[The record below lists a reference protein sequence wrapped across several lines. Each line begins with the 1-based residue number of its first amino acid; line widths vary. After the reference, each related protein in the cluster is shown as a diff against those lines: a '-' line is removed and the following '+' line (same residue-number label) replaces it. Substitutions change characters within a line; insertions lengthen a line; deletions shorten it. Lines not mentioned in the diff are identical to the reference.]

1 MAIEI
6 VSTLAELMGRLGD
19 VPLDRVQMRP
29 APGTATIQD
38 VIVAQQREGR
48 LCELVD
54 GVLVEKAVGYP
65 ESVVAG
71 LILTALNVF
80 VLPRKLGQVSGAD
93 GTIELMPDLVR
104 IPDVAFTSRER
115 LRDSNYSPTAVPRLA
130 PNLVVEVLSESNT
143 AREMSVKR
151 QEYFAAGVELVWEV
165 DPKQRGATVYRSLTD
180 SEQLTERDQLDGWR
194 VLPGFELSLAELFG

>member
-54 GVLVEKAVGYP
+54 GVLVEKALGYP

>member
-1 MAIEI
+1 MPTEI
-6 VSTLAELMGRLGD
+6 VNTLAELMGRLGD

-130 PNLVVEVLSESNT
+130 PNLVVEVLSDGNT
-143 AREMSVKR
+143 VREMSAKR
-151 QEYFAAGVELVWEV
+151 EEYFAAGVELVWEV
-165 DPKQRGATVYRSLTD
+165 DPARRVATVYRSLTD
-180 SEQLTERDQLDGWR
+180 SEQLTERDRLDGWR
-194 VLPGFELSLAELFG
+194 VLPDFELPLADLFG

>member
-1 MAIEI
+1 
-6 VSTLAELMGRLGD
+6 
-19 VPLDRVQMRP
+19 LDRVQMRP